1 MRMKKFCS
9 NSNLHRIF
17 PGKMTSKF
25 LLALVMIMS
34 GIGLSSCYIDGDI
47 WNPAPPYGW
56 NNTFYDQNLNGYWQL
71 VQINGRNVSG
81 YDVNYLYFNGDGRGR
96 YYYYDRG
103 VRYWENTA
111 YWCQDA
117 VSGNTYY
124 QINLQYETTG
134 SPTTMNYYFA
144 DRGRTLVMQ
153 WWTNGGTVQYV
164 YASIPYSPW

>member
-9 NSNLHRIF
+9 NSNLRRIF